1 MLIGCTKSVPDEPP
15 APQADHI
22 VLTDG
27 ESSRDFSAEGGTWQI
42 DFDATADWTAEQ
54 VIPIAVQWY
63 HFTPRLG
70 KAGAG
75 SVTVTV
81 LPNTTDETR
90 SAEIRLS
97 AGRAEQILS
106 ITQQAGHVE
115 LTTENEVRAFLERLY
130 RDTDGENWRFNAN
143 WCSDKPISEWDGVR
157 YENGLLSLWLGEKYL
172 KGQMDLS
179 GCTALVELRCAKN
192 SLTKIDVSGCPLLK
206 EIDCTSN
213 EITELNVSGC
223 SSLDRLLC
231 GYNQLTHLDLS
242 TVPAL
247 TYLRCDYNRISAID
261 ISACPWIATLNVAGN
276 GLSALNVV
284 GRTELRSLFCYENR
298 LTQLDL
304 SGCEWLD
311 LVNCGTNRLTEL
323 HLTGC
328 SRLSDLYC
336 YDNRLERLDLK
347 PLIAILGGLYCPGN
361 RLTELDCD
369 RSLRAHHRRERCGY
383 EGFPETHPSG
393 LFGQRLTKDRPEG
406 LFDPAGL
413 RMRSERTSGTRPHH
427 VRNALPTGLHVEPA
441 DGARPDECPLAVEAL
456 LPGQSD
462 SGGDSRGVR
471 PSAGIRARCPLRI
484 PYRDGPNNGRG
495 AHRSYRHGPR
505 LVVSRRTGERCPHTL
520 IIEPVRDSNVEASEG
535 TISLDSQ
542 Q

>member
-1 MLIGCTKSVPDEPP
+1 MKHLNRIVAVWSVVSLLLAGCSKSEPSEPP
-15 APQADHI
+15 TQQADRI

-42 DFDATADWTAEQ
+42 DFEVSADWTAEQ

-63 HFTPRLG
+63 HFTPRQG

-81 LPNTTDETR
+81 LPNTTDEAR

-115 LTTENEVRAFLERLY
+115 LPAETEVRAFLERLY

-172 KGQMDLS
+172 NGQMDLS

-192 SLTKIDVSGCPLLK
+192 SLTKIDVSGCPLLR

-213 EITELNVSGC
+213 EITELNVAGC

-247 TYLRCDYNRISAID
+247 TYLRCDYNRISAIN

-276 GLSALNVV
+276 DLSALDID
-284 GRTELRSLFCYENR
+284 GRTALRDLFCYENR

-304 SGCEWLD
+304 SGCEWLH

-323 HLTGC
+323 HVTGC
-328 SRLSDLYC
+328 SRLTDLYC
-336 YDNRLERLDLK
+336 YNNCLEQLDLE
-347 PLIAILGGLYCPGN
+347 PLTAILEGLYCPGN
-361 RLTELDCD
+361 RLTELDLKDFRQLTQLDCSD
-369 RSLRAHHRRERCGY
+369 NALQRIDLTGCSTLQVFACPRNELQALDLTTCEMLSQLDC
-383 EGFPETHPSG
+383 TSN
-393 LFGQRLTKDRPEG
+393 RLTELDLTSTPSLWKLYCRDNPILAEIPEAFDRLQVFEHDARYEYRTET
-406 LFDPAGL
+406 DPTTGE
-413 RMRSERTSGTRPHH
+413 ERTAATD
-427 VRNALPTGLHVEPA
+427 T
-441 DGARPDECPLAVEAL
+441 
-456 LPGQSD
+456 
-462 SGGDSRGVR
+462 
-471 PSAGIRARCPLRI
+471 
-484 PYRDGPNNGRG
+484 GRG
-495 AHRSYRHGPR
+495 WWYPGEPEKGAH
-505 LVVSRRTGERCPHTL
+505 ER
-520 IIEPVRDSNVEASEG
+520 
-535 TISLDSQ
+535 
-542 Q
+542 

>member
-1 MLIGCTKSVPDEPP
+1 MLIGCSKSVPDEPP
-15 APQADHI
+15 APQDDHI

-75 SVTVTV
+75 RVTVTV
-81 LPNTTDETR
+81 LPNTTNETR

-97 AGRAEQILS
+97 ARRAEQILS

-115 LTTENEVRAFLERLY
+115 LTTETEVRAFLERLY

-143 WCSDKPISEWDGVR
+143 WCSDKPISGWDGVR

-192 SLTKIDVSGCPLLK
+192 SLTEIDVSGCPLLR

-231 GYNQLTHLDLS
+231 GYNQLTHLNLS
-242 TVPAL
+242 SVSAL
-247 TYLRCDYNRISAID
+247 TYLKCEYNRISAID

-276 GLSALNVV
+276 DLSTLDVA
-284 GRTELRSLFCYENR
+284 GRTELRDLFCYENR

-304 SGCEWLD
+304 SGCEWLY
-311 LVNCGTNRLTEL
+311 LVNCGTNLLTEL
-323 HLTGC
+323 HVTGC
-328 SRLSDLYC
+328 SRLTDLYC
-336 YDNRLERLDLK
+336 YDNCLEQLDLE
-347 PLIAILGGLYCPGN
+347 PLTAILEGLYCPGN
-361 RLTELDCD
+361 RLTELDLKDFRQLTQLDCT
-369 RSLRAHHRRERCGY
+369 SN
-383 EGFPETHPSG
+383 
-393 LFGQRLTKDRPEG
+393 RLTELDLTNAPSLWKLYCRDNPILAEIPEAFDRLQVFEHDARYEYRIET
-406 LFDPAGL
+406 DPTTGE
-413 RMRSERTSGTRPHH
+413 ERTT
-427 VRNALPTGLHVEPA
+427 AT
-441 DGARPDECPLAVEAL
+441 DM
-456 LPGQSD
+456 
-462 SGGDSRGVR
+462 
-471 PSAGIRARCPLRI
+471 
-484 PYRDGPNNGRG
+484 GRG
-495 AHRSYRHGPR
+495 WWYPGEPEKGAH
-505 LVVSRRTGERCPHTL
+505 ER
-520 IIEPVRDSNVEASEG
+520 
-535 TISLDSQ
+535 
-542 Q
+542 

>member
-1 MLIGCTKSVPDEPP
+1 MKHLNRIVAVWSVVSLLLAGCSKSGTSEPQ
-15 APQADHI
+15 APQADRI

-54 VIPIAVQWY
+54 VIPIGVQWY
-63 HFTPRLG
+63 HFTPRQG

-75 SVTVTV
+75 SMTVSV
-81 LPNTTDETR
+81 LPNTTDEAR

-97 AGRAEQILS
+97 AGRTEQILS

-115 LTTENEVRAFLERLY
+115 LTTETEVRAFLERLY

-192 SLTKIDVSGCPLLK
+192 SLTKIDVSGCPLLR

-213 EITELNVSGC
+213 EITELNVAGC

-261 ISACPWIATLNVAGN
+261 ISACPWIETLNVAGN
-276 GLSALNVV
+276 DLSTLDVA
-284 GRTELRSLFCYENR
+284 GRTELRDLFCYENH

-304 SGCEWLD
+304 SGCEWLH

-328 SRLSDLYC
+328 SRLTDLYC
-336 YDNRLERLDLK
+336 YDNRLERLDLE
-347 PLIAILGGLYCPGN
+347 PLTTILEGLYCPGN
-361 RLTELDCD
+361 RLTELDLKDFRKLTQLDCSNNALQRIDLTGCSTLQVFVCPRNELQALDLTTCKMLSQLDCTSNQLTELNLTSTPSLWKLYCRDNPILAEIPEAFD
-369 RSLRAHHRRERCGY
+369 RLQVFEHDARY
-383 EGFPETHPSG
+383 EYRTET
-393 LFGQRLTKDRPEG
+393 
-406 LFDPAGL
+406 DPTTGE
-413 RMRSERTSGTRPHH
+413 ERTAATD
-427 VRNALPTGLHVEPA
+427 T
-441 DGARPDECPLAVEAL
+441 
-456 LPGQSD
+456 
-462 SGGDSRGVR
+462 
-471 PSAGIRARCPLRI
+471 
-484 PYRDGPNNGRG
+484 GRG
-495 AHRSYRHGPR
+495 WWYPGEPEKGTH
-505 LVVSRRTGERCPHTL
+505 SR
-520 IIEPVRDSNVEASEG
+520 
-535 TISLDSQ
+535 
-542 Q
+542 

>member
-1 MLIGCTKSVPDEPP
+1 MKHLNLIVAVWSVVSLLLAGCSKSGPSEPT
-15 APQADHI
+15 APQVDRI

-42 DFDATADWTAEQ
+42 NFDATADWTAEQ

-70 KAGAG
+70 KAGAVR
-75 SVTVTV
+75 VTVTV
-81 LPNTTDETR
+81 LPNTTDEVR

-115 LTTENEVRAFLERLY
+115 LPAETEVRTFLERLY

-172 KGQMDLS
+172 KGQMDFS

-192 SLTKIDVSGCPLLK
+192 SLTKIDVSGCPLLR

-213 EITELNVSGC
+213 EITELNVAGC

-276 GLSALNVV
+276 DLSTLDVT
-284 GRTELRSLFCYENR
+284 GRTELRDLFCYENH

-304 SGCEWLD
+304 SGCEWLH

-323 HLTGC
+323 HVTGC
-328 SRLSDLYC
+328 SRLTDLYC
-336 YDNRLERLDLK
+336 YDNCLEQLDLE
-347 PLIAILGGLYCPGN
+347 PLTAILEGLYCPGN
-361 RLTELDCD
+361 RLTELDLKGFRQLTQLDCSNNALQRIDLTGCSTLQVFVCPRNELQALDLTTCKMLSQLDCTSNQLTELNLTSTPSLWKLYCRDNPILAEIPEAFD
-369 RSLRAHHRRERCGY
+369 RLQVFEHDARY
-383 EGFPETHPSG
+383 EYRTET
-393 LFGQRLTKDRPEG
+393 
-406 LFDPAGL
+406 DPTTGE
-413 RMRSERTSGTRPHH
+413 ERTAAT
-427 VRNALPTGLHVEPA
+427 
-441 DGARPDECPLAVEAL
+441 DM
-456 LPGQSD
+456 
-462 SGGDSRGVR
+462 
-471 PSAGIRARCPLRI
+471 
-484 PYRDGPNNGRG
+484 GRG
-495 AHRSYRHGPR
+495 WWYPGEPEKGAHIR
-505 LVVSRRTGERCPHTL
+505 
-520 IIEPVRDSNVEASEG
+520 
-535 TISLDSQ
+535 
-542 Q
+542 